1 MRLSR
6 YRLPVGPQPA
16 LMAALFLMSLI
27 IGRGFAQ
34 TASSGSNQSTGATT
48 APTAGSG
55 TTAATANT
63 APSSNSN
70 LPALT
75 TSTTS
80 SDSLPSLTTSSASL
94 PSLPAPSDAA
104 DAATT
109 YSIPVATVPPTANAP
124 YMQQSNLPE
133 GTVFIA
139 VGGGLGLIGL
149 SVLAWRALVAW
160 SINRSVRRAA
170 LRHAQLETK
179 AVPHSKKKQRRS
191 SHHHHGSAMSMEKLS
206 TNHRHSNI
214 SSKIPSSQSGLFF
227 SPTAGAGMHTQANR
241 GSSYLP
247 AGYYA
252 AGSAAP
258 GGTHSRTHTSSPPS
272 SPTLPPSR
280 GQEVSYQ
287 RMSNWGDSNSSL
299 NLNHPPQ
306 GRAPSAYL
314 EDLFES
320 HAPASRGEH
329 TSQ

>member
-1 MRLSR
+1 MRFSR
-6 YRLPVGPQPA
+6 YRLGAQPA
-16 LMAALFLMSLI
+16 MMTVLLLASLM

-34 TASSGSNQSTGATT
+34 ATSSDSNQNTNTNTNTAAATT
-48 APTAGSG
+48 APTAASG
-55 TTAATANT
+55 TTATG
-63 APSSNSN
+63 SSDNN
-70 LPALT
+70 LPALS

-80 SDSLPSLTTSSASL
+80 TDNLPSLTTSSASL
-94 PSLPAPSDAA
+94 PTLPAASDGAA
-104 DAATT
+104 AAT
-109 YSIPVATVPPTANAP
+109 YSIPVASVPPTANAP

-139 VGGGLGLIGL
+139 VGGALGLIGL

-170 LRHAQLETK
+170 LRHAQLEAKTI
-179 AVPHSKKKQRRS
+179 PHPRQKQRRS
-191 SHHHHGSAMSMEKLS
+191 SHHHRGSTMSMEKLGP
-206 TNHRHSNI
+206 NHRHSNI
-214 SSKIPSSQSGLFF
+214 SSKVPSSQSGLFF
-227 SPTAGAGMHTQANR
+227 SPTAGAGIHTQANR

-258 GGTHSRTHTSSPPS
+258 GGAHSRTHTASPPS

-320 HAPASRGEH
+320 HSPASRG
-329 TSQ
+329 

>member
-1 MRLSR
+1 MRFSR
-6 YRLPVGPQPA
+6 YRLGPQPA
-16 LMAALFLMSLI
+16 LMTVLFLASLM

-34 TASSGSNQSTGATT
+34 TTTSDSNQSNQNTNTAATT
-48 APTAGSG
+48 AASG
-55 TTAATANT
+55 TTAASANT
-63 APSSNSN
+63 GSSDSN
-70 LPALT
+70 LPALS
-75 TSTTS
+75 TSTGN
-80 SDSLPSLTTSSASL
+80 LPSLTTSSASL
-94 PSLPAPSDAA
+94 PSLPSASDNAA
-104 DAATT
+104 AATT
-109 YSIPVATVPPTANAP
+109 YSIPVATVPPTTNAP

-139 VGGGLGLIGL
+139 VGGALGFIGL

-170 LRHAQLETK
+170 LRHSQLEAKTI
-179 AVPHSKKKQRRS
+179 PHSRQKQRGA

-214 SSKIPSSQSGLFF
+214 SSKVPSSQSGLFF
-227 SPTAGAGMHTQANR
+227 SPTAGTGIHTQANR

-258 GGTHSRTHTSSPPS
+258 GGAHSRTHTASPPS

-314 EDLFES
+314 EDLFENHS
-320 HAPASRGEH
+320 PASRG
-329 TSQ
+329 

>member
-1 MRLSR
+1 MRFSR
-6 YRLPVGPQPA
+6 YRLGPQPA
-16 LMAALFLMSLI
+16 SMTVLLLASLM

-34 TASSGSNQSTGATT
+34 STSSDSNQNTNTNTNTAAATT
-48 APTAGSG
+48 APTAASG
-55 TTAATANT
+55 TTAATAGNT
-63 APSSNSN
+63 GSSDGN
-70 LPALT
+70 LPALS

-80 SDSLPSLTTSSASL
+80 TEDLPSLSTSSASL
-94 PSLPAPSDAA
+94 PSLPAASDGA
-104 DAATT
+104 AATT
-109 YSIPVATVPPTANAP
+109 YSIPVASVPPTANAP

-139 VGGGLGLIGL
+139 VGGALGLIGL

-170 LRHAQLETK
+170 LRHAQLEAKTI
-179 AVPHSKKKQRRS
+179 PHSRQKQRRS
-191 SHHHHGSAMSMEKLS
+191 SHHHRGSAMSMEKLGP
-206 TNHRHSNI
+206 NHRQSNI
-214 SSKIPSSQSGLFF
+214 SSKVPSSQSGLFF
-227 SPTAGAGMHTQANR
+227 SPTAGAGIHTQANR

-258 GGTHSRTHTSSPPS
+258 GGTHSRTHTASPPS

-320 HAPASRGEH
+320 HSPASRG
-329 TSQ
+329 